1 MVLLL
6 GGFTRRRSIV
16 GSAKRMPFEL
26 IVVLFWLSSLFSF
39 SASTSLLRVL
49 WGFISYDEV
58 IRIQAML
65 TTIPSTIIP
74 ITRHHELSKWSSSLP
89 LSLSCSSQSQ
99 SSNKF
104 TFHIAPMQGY
114 TNAQTRH
121 LFHLLSPSSIKWTEM
136 EKLDDIFPAT
146 VKKKKKNNSNNKNND
161 NVEYLFDALEKR
173 GILGRGGCD
182 TNTNGIPIENTRTS
196 TNNHKQ
202 QQHLVLQIGTN
213 DPERLKACI
222 EHVVQRYNDGT
233 TTSSTTTRSRGAS
246 IMLQEINLNCG
257 CPSIESGG
265 ASTYGASLMNN
276 TKLTGELVNA
286 AVSSVLNKSADRI
299 ISTTNSS
306 SSSSPSI
313 NVSVKCRIGIF
324 ENTSKMRPLNIKYDD
339 NNANNNNENNNIDD
353 HDANER
359 DYKYLKE
366 YVSTIYANGATHVVL
381 HARPAVLSG
390 LSPVKNRIIPELN
403 YNVVRRIAADFQHDA
418 PSLQV
423 TLNGG
428 ITSISQLKS
437 LAAQPLNTTTTTTT
451 NNNNN
456 SSSNDTDT
464 NSNGTV
470 SSEAIG
476 ITSFMAGRWCLRRPL
491 DLVTIESWLN
501 GEEEDEDEKTDASL
515 QQLSSSSSSLGII
528 QDAIKQYV
536 DDAIATTRNSSSR
549 TCTTSNYQ
557 PTLAEICLPLFLI
570 TEQLQ
575 DDYKYYQQHYYNDDE
590 NEEEGTSDISNNKVE
605 NIDSLILDYESI
617 ELLYD
622 VLFDAV
628 KKIEELAN
636 NANSGG
642 KKKKN
647 NNIKNRR
654 SGSSNSN
661 DDGRG
666 SSVVNFNRVSSSIK
680 SLVGTKVANKWKRN
694 RAEL

>member
-1 MVLLL
+1 
-6 GGFTRRRSIV
+6 
-16 GSAKRMPFEL
+16 
-26 IVVLFWLSSLFSF
+26 
-39 SASTSLLRVL
+39 
-49 WGFISYDEV
+49 
-58 IRIQAML
+58 
-65 TTIPSTIIP
+65 
-74 ITRHHELSKWSSSLP
+74 
-89 LSLSCSSQSQ
+89 
-99 SSNKF
+99 
-104 TFHIAPMQGY
+104 
-114 TNAQTRH
+114 
-121 LFHLLSPSSIKWTEM
+121 M

-233 TTSSTTTRSRGAS
+233 TTSSSTTRSRGAS

-286 AVSSVLNKSADRI
+286 AVSCVLNKSADR
-299 ISTTNSS
+299 TTSSSSSS

-339 NNANNNNENNNIDD
+339 NNANNNNENSNIDD

-437 LAAQPLNTTTTTTT
+437 LAAQPLNTTNTTTTT
-451 NNNNN
+451 NNN
-456 SSSNDTDT
+456 SSNDNDT